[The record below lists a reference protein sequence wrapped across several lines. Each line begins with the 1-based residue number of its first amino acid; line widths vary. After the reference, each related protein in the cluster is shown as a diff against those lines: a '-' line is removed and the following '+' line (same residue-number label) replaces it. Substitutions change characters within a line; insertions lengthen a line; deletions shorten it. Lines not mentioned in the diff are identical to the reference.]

1 MFVSVR
7 LNGCIRCV
15 RQLKFKHTF
24 ESASQRSEFEY
35 QTKQNSRCIFAMQS
49 GTLRLEFSIKVKFQE
64 QIHSIY
70 LSDFYSYSCC
80 DFISIYCNCLYLKC
94 DELKTMDLNLFCL
107 LSEILW
113 CYDVACEFHASI
125 LCFFP
130 LRLLAF
136 LRVFLFFFIGYLLN
150 VDFSFERKEHFC
162 LCSSKINSFSVILTS
177 PLLSLQKKLII

>member
-113 CYDVACEFHASI
+113 CLWCCMRIS
-125 LCFFP
+125 CFNFM
-130 LRLLAF
+130 F
-136 LRVFLFFFIGYLLN
+136 
-150 VDFSFERKEHFC
+150 FSFKT
-162 LCSSKINSFSVILTS
+162 SSLLTCILV
-177 PLLSLQKKLII
+177 LFYRIFIECRF